1 MTIFIK
7 PASYFEALT
16 QFGGYL
22 SLLGVLDVLLMLI
35 HEYFFERNLKNRI
48 RELAL
53 KDRDKREQSSS
64 SIVS

>member
-7 PASYFEALT
+7 PVSYFEALT

-35 HEYFFERNLKNRI
+35 HEYFFERDLKSRI